1 MSSTTTIS
9 PLKQFKAAFP
19 EHRLVYAYSDELKYR
34 LTTPYLGQVYEGI
47 ANRLILKK
55 KLALVTELKV
65 WHVGGVLREV
75 ALFIRPVPDEEMVTD
90 EVPGEVMEPDW
101 WEGKERE

>member
-1 MSSTTTIS
+1 
-9 PLKQFKAAFP
+9 
-19 EHRLVYAYSDELKYR
+19 
-34 LTTPYLGQVYEGI
+34 
-47 ANRLILKK
+47 
-55 KLALVTELKV
+55 
-65 WHVGGVLREV
+65 LREV